1 MKDHRCRNLVLLM
14 MLFIAASGRDELPL
28 SRALLQRV
36 FPQQYSDE
44 QELVPTD
51 EHPKGSG
58 AGHRKAPGQA
68 GGFLSDLACCPSRPS
83 TA

>member
-1 MKDHRCRNLVLLM
+1 MVLVA
-14 MLFIAASGRDELPL
+14 LFIGRDELPL
-28 SRALLQRV
+28 VRALLQRV

-44 QELVPTD
+44 QELVPTE

>member
-1 MKDHRCRNLVLLM
+1 MVLVA
-14 MLFIAASGRDELPL
+14 LFIGRDELPL
-28 SRALLQRV
+28 GRALLQGV

-44 QELVPTD
+44 QELVPTE

>member
-1 MKDHRCRNLVLLM
+1 MVLVA
-14 MLFIAASGRDELPL
+14 LFTGRHELPL

-36 FPQQYSDE
+36 FPQQFSDE

>member
-1 MKDHRCRNLVLLM
+1 MVLVA
-14 MLFIAASGRDELPL
+14 LFIGRDELPFV
-28 SRALLQRV
+28 RALLQRV

-44 QELVPTD
+44 QELVPTE